1 MMGWRNRDG
10 TVAYDY
16 IPHAEKSLLRRGY
29 LWSPWLVARGAH
41 GRRHERR
48 ARAWEMGWKAEQA
61 LVESGEP
68 AECPFTKARYV
79 NQWLQGRRDWRR
91 CNGMKEGA

>member
-1 MMGWRNRDG
+1 MGWRNRDG

-16 IPHAEKSLLRRGY
+16 SPHAEKSPRRRGH

-48 ARAWEMGWKAEQA
+48 AIAWEKGWKAEQNM
-61 LVESGEP
+61 VEANEP

-79 NQWLQGRRDWRR
+79 NQWLQGRRDWRL
-91 CNGMKEGA
+91 CNGAKEGR

>member
-1 MMGWRNRDG
+1 MGWRNRDG
-10 TVAYDY
+10 TVAYDHR
-16 IPHAEKSLLRRGY
+16 PHAERSWRRRFY
-29 LWSPWLVARGAH
+29 LWCPWLVARGAH

-48 ARAWEMGWKAEQA
+48 AMAREMGWEAEQNM
-61 LVESGEP
+61 VESNEP

-79 NQWLQGRRDWRR
+79 NQWVQGRRDWRL